1 MITTLFCDIAQR
13 LKNTGFFDMVYE
25 YTELIDRGNGTIR
38 PMYYKG
44 KESGYIDVQNFDKN
58 GVGYIRKTSNV
69 RLELDTSV
77 VKITSCQED
86 MLTYATITFPLRLV
100 VAIPKDKLEDSP
112 LVDDILVA
120 DLIGEMQGEYMSTAN
135 DMDATSVRLLVNS
148 YDTSSL
154 SIWASENK
162 GVAFDESVVYRFSY
176 VAIDFNVQIKGK
188 FSCLQNC
195 LKDGYLA

>member
-13 LKNTGFFDMVYE
+13 LKETGFFDVVYE

-44 KESGYIDVQNFDKN
+44 KQSGYIDVQNFDKN

-69 RLELDTSV
+69 RVELDTSV
-77 VKITSCQED
+77 VKVTSCQED

-120 DLIGEMQGEYMSTAN
+120 DLMGAIQGDYQQTAE

-154 SIWASENK
+154 SIWGNENK

-188 FSCLQNC
+188 LSCLQNC

>member
-13 LKNTGFFDMVYE
+13 LKDTGFFDVVYE

-44 KESGYIDVQNFDKN
+44 KQSGYIDVQNFDKN

-69 RLELDTSV
+69 RVELDTSV
-77 VKITSCQED
+77 VKVTSCQED

-120 DLIGEMQGEYMSTAN
+120 DLMGAIQGDYQQTAE

-154 SIWASENK
+154 SIWANENK

-188 FSCLQNC
+188 LSCLQNC
-195 LKDGYLA
+195 LKDVYLA

>member
-13 LKNTGFFDMVYE
+13 LKATGFFDVVYE

-44 KESGYIDVQNFDKN
+44 KQSGYIDVQNFDKN
-58 GVGYIRKTSNV
+58 GIGYIRKTSNV
-69 RLELDTSV
+69 RIELDTSV

-86 MLTYATITFPLRLV
+86 MLSYATMTYPLRLV

-120 DLIGEMQGEYMSTAN
+120 DLMGALQGDYVSTAN
-135 DMDATSVRLLVNS
+135 DMDATSVRLLINS
-148 YDTSSL
+148 YDTNSL
-154 SIWASENK
+154 SIWSSENK
-162 GVAFDESVVYRFSY
+162 GVIFDESVVYRFSY

-188 FSCLQNC
+188 LTCLQNC
-195 LKDGYLA
+195 LKNGYLA

>member
-13 LKNTGFFDMVYE
+13 LKATGFFDVVYE

-44 KESGYIDVQNFDKN
+44 KQSGYIDVQNFDKN
-58 GVGYIRKTSNV
+58 GIGYIRKTSNV
-69 RLELDTSV
+69 RIELDTSV

-86 MLTYATITFPLRLV
+86 MLSYATMTYPLRLV

-120 DLIGEMQGEYMSTAN
+120 DLMGALQGDYFSTAN
-135 DMDATSVRLLVNS
+135 DMDATSVRLLINS
-148 YDTSSL
+148 YDTNSL
-154 SIWASENK
+154 SIWSSENK
-162 GVAFDESVVYRFSY
+162 GVIFDESVVYRFSY

-188 FSCLQNC
+188 LTCLQNC
-195 LKDGYLA
+195 LKNGYLA

>member
-13 LKNTGFFDMVYE
+13 LKDTGFFDIVYE

-44 KESGYIDVQNFDKN
+44 KQSGYIDVQNFDKN

-69 RLELDTSV
+69 RVELDTSV
-77 VKITSCQED
+77 VKVTSCQED
-86 MLTYATITFPLRLV
+86 MLTYATITLPLRLV

-120 DLIGEMQGEYMSTAN
+120 DLMGAIQGDYQQTAE

-154 SIWASENK
+154 SIWANENK
-162 GVAFDESVVYRFSY
+162 GVSFDESVVYRFSY

-188 FSCLQNC
+188 LSCLQNC

>member
-44 KESGYIDVQNFDKN
+44 KQSGYIDVQNFDKN
-58 GVGYIRKTSNV
+58 GIGYIRKTSNV
-69 RLELDTSV
+69 RIELDTSV

-86 MLTYATITFPLRLV
+86 MLSYATMTYPLRLV

-120 DLIGEMQGEYMSTAN
+120 DLMGALQGDYFSTAN
-135 DMDATSVRLLVNS
+135 DMDATSVRLLINS
-148 YDTSSL
+148 YDTNSL
-154 SIWASENK
+154 SIWSSENK
-162 GVAFDESVVYRFSY
+162 GVIFDESVVYRFSY

-188 FSCLQNC
+188 LTCLQNC
-195 LKDGYLA
+195 LKNGYLA